1 MDRARLRRLL
11 GDVRR
16 GRLSPAQAL
25 EALTTLPFETVGDAT
40 IDHHRGLRQHL
51 PEVIL
56 CEGKTVAQCVAIARA
71 IVARS
76 GRCLATRAK
85 EPQARALVEEF
96 GAAARWNET
105 ARTVVL
111 DSRGGR
117 GRGNRGGRARAV
129 GARGPRGGSVLVI
142 SAGTSDAPVAEEAVV
157 TLEFM
162 GVPVTR
168 VSDAGVAGI
177 HRLLSHLPALRE
189 ASAVVV
195 VAGMEGAL
203 ASVVGGLTDRPVI
216 AVPTSVGYGASFG
229 GLAALLGM
237 LNACAAGVTVVN
249 IDNGF
254 GAGYAAGVI
263 AGQSRPVRVTRR
275 GKATRPVRARKA
287 APVRTSRKSK

>member
-16 GRLSPAQAL
+16 GRLSPADAL

-40 IDHHRGLRQHL
+40 VDHHRGLRQHL

-56 CEGKTVAQCVAIARA
+56 CEGKTSAQCVAIARA

-85 EPQARALVEEF
+85 ETHARALVEAF
-96 GAAARWNET
+96 GDVARWNET
-105 ARTVVL
+105 ARAVVL
-111 DSRGGR
+111 EARSSR
-117 GRGNRGGRARAV
+117 GRG
-129 GARGPRGGSVLVI
+129 ARGVARRGAGRGRGGSVLVV

-203 ASVVGGLTDRPVI
+203 ASVVGGLTDRPVV

-263 AGQSRPVRVTRR
+263 AGQSRPT
-275 GKATRPVRARKA
+275 
-287 APVRTSRKSK
+287 RKSK

>member
-16 GRLSPAQAL
+16 GRLSTAEAI
-25 EALTTLPFETVGDAT
+25 EALATLPFETVGDAT
-40 IDHHRGLRQHL
+40 VDHHRGLRQHL

-56 CEGKTVAQCVAIARA
+56 CEGKTPAQCVAIARA
-71 IVARS
+71 VVARS

-85 EPQARALVEEF
+85 ETHARALVDAF
-96 GAAARWNET
+96 GDVARWNET
-105 ARTVVL
+105 ARAVVL
-111 DSRGGR
+111 EAGGSRGRAARGVGR
-117 GRGNRGGRARAV
+117 GAARRGG
-129 GARGPRGGSVLVI
+129 RGGSVLVV

-177 HRLLSHLPALRE
+177 HRVLSHLPALRE

-203 ASVVGGLTDRPVI
+203 ASVVGGLTDRPVV

-263 AGQSRPVRVTRR
+263 AGQSRPTRV
-275 GKATRPVRARKA
+275 GKAAPSARATRPARSPRSGKSGK
-287 APVRTSRKSK
+287 SR

>member
-16 GRLSPAQAL
+16 GRLSPADAA
-25 EALTTLPFETVGDAT
+25 EALTTLPFESARDAT
-40 IDHHRGLRQHL
+40 VDHHRGLRQHL

-56 CEGKTVAQCVAIARA
+56 CERKTPAQCVTIAEA
-71 IVARS
+71 VVARS

-85 EPQARALVEEF
+85 EEHARAMVAAF
-96 GAAARWNET
+96 GDAASWNET
-105 ARTVVL
+105 ARTVVME
-111 DSRGGR
+111 RR
-117 GRGNRGGRARAV
+117 PARAR
-129 GARGPRGGSVLVI
+129 RPKGGSVLVV
-142 SAGTSDAPVAEEAVV
+142 SAGTSDAPVAEEAIV

-162 GVPVTR
+162 GIPVTR
-168 VSDAGVAGI
+168 VTDAGVAGI
-177 HRLLSHLPALRE
+177 HRVLGHLPALRE

-216 AVPTSVGYGASFG
+216 AVPTSVGYGAAFD

-263 AGQSRPVRVTRR
+263 AGQSRPNRR
-275 GKATRPVRARKA
+275 GAARKPA
-287 APVRTSRKSK
+287 RTPAGARAKPKGRRSK

>member
-16 GRLSPAQAL
+16 GRLSPAEAL

-40 IDHHRGLRQHL
+40 VDHHRGLRQHL

-56 CEGKTVAQCVAIARA
+56 CEGKTPAQCVAIAGA
-71 IVARS
+71 IVTRS

-85 EPQARALVEEF
+85 EAQARALVDAF
-96 GAAARWNET
+96 GEAARWNET

-111 DSRGGR
+111 E
-117 GRGNRGGRARAV
+117 
-129 GARGPRGGSVLVI
+129 ARGPRGGRARGGARRVGRGGSVLVV
-142 SAGTSDAPVAEEAVV
+142 SAGTSDAPVAEEAIV

-162 GVPVTR
+162 GIPVTR

-263 AGQSRPVRVTRR
+263 AGQSRPVR
-275 GKATRPVRARKA
+275 
-287 APVRTSRKSK
+287 KSK

>member
-16 GRLSPAQAL
+16 GRVSPADAA
-25 EALTTLPFETVGDAT
+25 EALTTLPFESARDAT
-40 IDHHRGLRQHL
+40 VDHHRGLRQHL

-56 CEGKTVAQCVAIARA
+56 CERKTSRQCVDIAEA
-71 IVARS
+71 VVARS

-85 EPQARALVEEF
+85 EEHARAMLAAF
-96 GAAARWNET
+96 GDAASWNET
-105 ARTVVL
+105 ARTVVVER
-111 DSRGGR
+111 RGKR
-117 GRGNRGGRARAV
+117 GATAGARA
-129 GARGPRGGSVLVI
+129 GAGRRPKGGSVLVV
-142 SAGTSDAPVAEEAVV
+142 SAGTSDAPVAEEAIV

-162 GVPVTR
+162 GIPVTR
-168 VSDAGVAGI
+168 VTDAGVAGI
-177 HRLLSHLPALRE
+177 HRVLGHLPALRE

-216 AVPTSVGYGASFG
+216 AVPTSVGYGAAFD

-254 GAGYAAGVI
+254 GGGYAAGVI
-263 AGQSRPVRVTRR
+263 AGQSRPNRR
-275 GKATRPVRARKA
+275 GAARKA
-287 APVRTSRKSK
+287 ALPASKVPKARKGRRSK